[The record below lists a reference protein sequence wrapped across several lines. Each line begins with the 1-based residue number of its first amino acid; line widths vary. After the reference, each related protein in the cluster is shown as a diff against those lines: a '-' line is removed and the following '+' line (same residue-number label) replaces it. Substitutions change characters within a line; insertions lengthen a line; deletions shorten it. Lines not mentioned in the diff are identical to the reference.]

1 MTEANQGSGTAGT
14 PLWRRRWFWTTG
26 AMLAGFGALA
36 AVAPRAWAFRGMSGR
51 GFAGHF
57 GHGPARHGLGAQL
70 LRDPAAAKE
79 HVALATEFV
88 LRGVNATDEQQEKAR
103 QVTDRLVD
111 QLGPLAERHHA
122 LHAAL
127 VQELAKPQIDR
138 AAVEKLRQQGMAL
151 ADEASKVAL
160 AGVEDV
166 GDVLTPEQRAELVA
180 FARRFHGGAPLD

>member
-1 MTEANQGSGTAGT
+1 MPETSQGSGTAGT
-14 PLWRRRWFWTTG
+14 PLWRRRWFWTAG

-36 AVAPRAWAFRGMSGR
+36 AVAPRAWAARGMGGH

-57 GHGPARHGLGAQL
+57 GHGPGPRAFAAQL
-70 LRDPAAAKE
+70 LKDPAAAKE
-79 HVALATEFV
+79 HVAMAAEFV
-88 LRGVNATDEQQEKAR
+88 LRGVNATDEQKEKAR

-111 QLGPLAERHHA
+111 QLGPLAERHHS

-138 AAVEKLRQQGMAL
+138 AAVEKLRQQGIAL
-151 ADEASKVAL
+151 ADEASRVAL

-166 GDVLTPEQRAELVA
+166 GDVLTPEQRADLVA
-180 FARRFHGGAPLD
+180 FARRFHGGGPLD